1 MDEVILRVSPKEL
14 SEFPCPFE
22 GERNCD
28 NNCDNPKKVTKNNQK
43 KVTKV
48 GININ
53 KGKDQLTSKVKKVRR
68 RRGKKGSRKGNTE
81 GSKETHHLPLT
92 PPLVIHSITRPL
104 LLDLRSCQKASL
116 DKAHS
121 LHPVTPV
128 NSASLHGG
136 LCVCV

>member
-14 SEFPCPFE
+14 SEFPFPFE

-28 NNCDNPKKVTKNNQK
+28 NN
-43 KVTKV
+43 
-48 GININ
+48 ININ

-92 PPLVIHSITRPL
+92 SPLVIHSITRPL

-128 NSASLHGG
+128 SSESLHGG
-136 LCVCV
+136 VCI

>member
-1 MDEVILRVSPKEL
+1 MDEVILRVSPKEMP
-14 SEFPCPFE
+14 EFPCPLE

-28 NNCDNPKKVTKNNQK
+28 NNCDNSKKVTKNNQK

-68 RRGKKGSRKGNTE
+68 KRGKKGSRKGNTE
-81 GSKETHHLPLT
+81 ESRETHHLPLT
-92 PPLVIHSITRPL
+92 PPLGIHSITKPL
-104 LLDLRSCQKASL
+104 LLDLRSCQEASL

-128 NSASLHGG
+128 SLQWR
-136 LCVCV
+136 CVCL